1 MISKDVTV
9 NIPNGLGGRPIAL
22 LVQVASRFDSS
33 VYVQCENKKVNA
45 KSIMG
50 MMSLAFPT
58 GSNVTV
64 TMNGSDEE
72 AAMKDIEAYLK
83 NE

>member
-1 MISKDVTV
+1 
-9 NIPNGLGGRPIAL
+9 
-22 LVQVASRFDSS
+22 
-33 VYVQCENKKVNA
+33 
-45 KSIMG
+45 MG
-50 MMSLAFPT
+50 MMSLALPT

-64 TMNGSDEE
+64 TVNGSDEE